1 MSEDNVLLEVTEIQ
15 KSDYSLWNTFV
26 KKSPEGTFFHTTTW
40 ADIISNTFGR
50 SYHIILCLKNEQ
62 PVGGMVYFSHKKL
75 LWRMITPTAFFPY
88 CAPIF
93 YSPADEQVHKT
104 IYNHL
109 NITASIEKYLRENY
123 DYWVLDVSASSN
135 DIRPYLWEGAVV
147 EPRYNYVVSLKNKEE
162 LFENFNQSIRK
173 KVKQAKNQHM
183 GIRESTDT
191 DPLVKLINKSYHRHG
206 MKPVVSEG
214 HLKMFLNS
222 IIDLDQVKLFY
233 LDNNGK
239 ITAGRL
245 VVVDEFVA
253 YDLLAGSDDRT
264 GIDTTYLVA
273 SILENFAG
281 RVDQFDFLGANH
293 PKIEQFKRG
302 FGGMLVQGFRV
313 TNKIKRPL
321 KWLVKFYTYNLQ
333 KKRML

>member
-1 MSEDNVLLEVTEIQ
+1 MFEDNVLLEVTEIQ
-15 KSDYSLWNTFV
+15 KSDSSLWNTFV
-26 KKSPEGTFFHTTTW
+26 EKSPEGTFFHTTTW
-40 ADIISNTFGR
+40 ADIISNTFRR

-62 PVGGMVYFSHKKL
+62 PVGGMVFFSHKKL
-75 LWRMITPTAFFPY
+75 LWKMITPTAFFPY

-93 YSPADEQVHKT
+93 YFPADEQVHKT

-109 NITASIEKYLRENY
+109 NITASIEKYLRDKY
-123 DYWVLDVSASSN
+123 DYWVLDVSANSK

-147 EPRYNYVVSLKNKEE
+147 VPRYSYVVSLKNKEE
-162 LFENFNQSIRK
+162 LFKNFNQSIRK
-173 KVKQAKNQHM
+173 KIKQAENQNM
-183 GIRESTDT
+183 GIRESKDT
-191 DPLVKLINKSYHRHG
+191 GPLVNLINKSYYRHG
-206 MKPVVSEG
+206 MKPVISED
-214 HLKMFLNS
+214 HLKTFLKS

-245 VVVDEFVA
+245 VVVDQFLA
-253 YDLLAGSDDRT
+253 YDVLAGSDDHT
-264 GIDTTYLVA
+264 GIDSTYLVA
-273 SILENFAG
+273 SILEKFAG
-281 RVDQFDFLGANH
+281 KVDQFDFLGANH

-302 FGGMLVQGFRV
+302 FGGTLVQGFRI

-321 KWLVKFYTYNLQ
+321 KWLVELYTYNLQ

>member
-147 EPRYNYVVSLKNKEE
+147 EPRYNYVVSLKN
-162 LFENFNQSIRK
+162 
-173 KVKQAKNQHM
+173 
-183 GIRESTDT
+183 T